1 MTMPAWL
8 DKLCAI
14 LTRDLLTAVRYRTG
28 FALAAMGTLAELA
41 AFYYLSRAVGSGFR
55 PEGQEYFP
63 FLLVGTGFYTFLV
76 VGVNAF
82 LTTVEEAQRNGTLE
96 VLMTSATAP
105 VTLLC
110 LSAVS
115 AFAASTVNLLLY
127 LGAGFVIFGA
137 VFQSNVAATL
147 LMFGLSLALAVSIGV
162 FAAAL
167 QVATQRGSAV
177 IWVLSSGLWFLT
189 GTMFPVSSLPKPLR
203 VLSDALPIT
212 HALRGMR
219 MALLQD
225 VSLNALARDAALLA
239 LFCAV
244 LLPLSLVVFTH
255 TLKRARME
263 GTLSFY

>member
-1 MTMPAWL
+1 MTMPSWL
-8 DKLCAI
+8 DKLTAI
-14 LTRDLLTAVRYRTG
+14 LKRDLLTAVRYRTG

-96 VLMTSATAP
+96 VLMTSATPP
-105 VTLLC
+105 VTLLF

-127 LGAGFVIFGA
+127 LGAGFVIFGV
-137 VFQSNVAATL
+137 VFQSNVPATL
-147 LMFGLSLALAVSIGV
+147 MMFGLSLVLAMSIGV
-162 FAAAL
+162 LAAAL

-177 IWVLSSGLWFLT
+177 IWALSSGLWFLT
-189 GTMFPVSSLPKPLR
+189 GTMFPVSSLPKTLR

-219 MALLQD
+219 MALLQGA
-225 VSLNALARDAALLA
+225 SLNALARDAAVLA

-244 LLPLSLVVFTH
+244 LLPVSMLVFSH
-255 TLKRARME
+255 TLKRARVE

>member
-1 MTMPAWL
+1 MASWL
-8 DKLCAI
+8 DKLRSI
-14 LTRDLLTAVRYRTG
+14 LKRDLLTAIRYRTG
-28 FALAAMGTLAELA
+28 FALAATGTLAELA
-41 AFYYLSRAVGSGFR
+41 AFYYLSRAIGPGFR

-105 VTLLC
+105 TTLLM
-110 LSAVS
+110 LSAIS
-115 AFAASTVNLLLY
+115 AFAASTLNLLLY
-127 LGAGFVIFGA
+127 LAAGFVIFGA
-137 VFQSNVAATL
+137 GFQANLAATL
-147 LMFGLSLALAVSIGV
+147 VMFCLSLLLAVSIGV

-177 IWVLSSGLWFLT
+177 IWLLSSGLWFLT
-189 GTMFPVSSLPKPLR
+189 GTMFPVSSLPKG
-203 VLSDALPIT
+203 VQYLSEAVPIT

-219 MALLQD
+219 MAVLENA
-225 VSLNALARDAALLA
+225 SLSALAQDTFLLS

-244 LLPLSLVVFTH
+244 LLPSSFWVFAL
-255 TLKRARME
+255 TLRRARLQ